1 MCLESF
7 CFIMSAETNQFA
19 QLQQGSEVKM
29 LFQSEYMLT
38 RLQEQRS
45 REFIRQA
52 EKDRL
57 CAEARPRKKGQA
69 AQIAR
74 KIVHSVG
81 HVLLGAG
88 AQLEN
93 LATRDASLAQ
103 E

>member
-1 MCLESF
+1 
-7 CFIMSAETNQFA
+7 
-19 QLQQGSEVKM
+19 M

-38 RLQEQRS
+38 RLQEQRT

-57 CAEARPRKKGQA
+57 SAEARPRKKGQVA
-69 AQIAR
+69 HIAR

-81 HVLLGAG
+81 HVLLSAG
-88 AQLEN
+88 TQLDN
-93 LATRDASLAQ
+93 LATRDAGLAR